1 MLIDRVSAEQYLKTM
16 EGLAIGA
23 VPVETDPE
31 ENGNA
36 VAVMKGNTSLL
47 KWVNARIAEYEA
59 EGLIQQWFEEAQQ
72 QAETMGLE

>member
-1 MLIDRVSAEQYLKTM
+1 MLIDQVSAEQYLKTM
-16 EGLAIGA
+16 DGLAIGA

-47 KWVNARIAEYEA
+47 E
-59 EGLIQQWFEEAQQ
+59 
-72 QAETMGLE
+72 

>member
-1 MLIDRVSAEQYLKTM
+1 M
-16 EGLAIGA
+16 
-23 VPVETDPE
+23 PVETDPE

-47 KWVNARIAEYEA
+47 EWVNARISEYEA

-72 QAETMGLE
+72 QGETMGLE